1 MSERTA
7 RQIMTPEPVVVDP
20 GLSVKEAAR
29 IMAER
34 RVGALPVIEGGS
46 LVGIVTEGDLIMQ
59 DVRVEFPTS
68 FHLLDGLLLLPG
80 SVARFEEDLRKAVAA
95 TVADIMTVDPV
106 TVSADATV
114 EDVATLMVER
124 DVSRVP
130 VLDGGRVVG
139 IVSKSDIVR
148 ALAAEE

>member
-1 MSERTA
+1 
-7 RQIMTPEPVVVDP
+7 MTPEPVVVDP